1 MASNDYGRSEE
12 EKIYIETVTEWE
24 EEEEEKKLMKW
35 REKIVSRIAQNLF
48 ACKSMPGHFFCFSI
62 VSSLSSIPF
71 ISCLISLIARFLSL
85 CLSLLKHF
93 SMSDIV
99 IVIALGTDLIV
110 KLIAIVTIN
119 RFFFSVGRR
128 CFRVS
133 LELKRNRLFR
143 FPVCVCVSQYIIGFG
158 LFLPSPNRM
167 LDSKHWM
174 RFYLGYWK

>member
-1 MASNDYGRSEE
+1 MRANQCLA
-12 EKIYIETVTEWE
+12 T
-24 EEEEEKKLMKW
+24 
-35 REKIVSRIAQNLF
+35 
-48 ACKSMPGHFFCFSI
+48 FFCFSI

-119 RFFFSVGRR
+119 RYFFSVGRR

-133 LELKRNRLFR
+133 LELKRNRLLL
-143 FPVCVCVSQYIIGFG
+143 FPVCVCVCLNTLLVSACFCLCPTECSIQSIECVSTWAIGNKVVTNNLAFITKTVDHDTV
-158 LFLPSPNRM
+158 FIDCS
-167 LDSKHWM
+167 SKC
-174 RFYLGYWK
+174 